1 MTSIVYWKLHFTH
14 LSLSIFEASLYT
26 NHTISQASCTRP
38 PPQTPSKALWT
49 RLSRHAHLL
58 CTFLAN
64 FPSAPA
70 AENNAAKGPT
80 TTTRESKD
88 ICRLT
93 DVVLVTVSLVS
104 RGSWLLYIAWSSYFI
119 FVDMIFVREKNLKK
133 ASCAQPRFS
142 LSKRFCPPKDG
153 WFENEVFSETH
164 LILWYWSWKFE
175 TWIWEQAIKGV
186 IGVWWAN
193 CNTPDL
199 YTYIDGRTKKS
210 IEVCRISSKE

>member
-1 MTSIVYWKLHFTH
+1 MTSIVYWNYTSLIFLWAFLKRHCTPITQSPKLPAPVPPPKHRARHYGLVSRATPICFAHFWQT
-14 LSLSIFEASLYT
+14 
-26 NHTISQASCTRP
+26 SQAPPRRTMRRRDP
-38 PPQTPSKALWT
+38 PPPPG
-49 RLSRHAHLL
+49 R
-58 CTFLAN
+58 
-64 FPSAPA
+64 
-70 AENNAAKGPT
+70 AKI
-80 TTTRESKD
+80 S
-88 ICRLT
+88 CRLT

-164 LILWYWSWKFE
+164 HIFGYWSWKFE
-175 TWIWEQAIKGV
+175 TWIWEQVIKGV